1 MFVTRLNLRMEHIH
15 TLIQDTEKL
24 INDKVPVAVSEV
36 ARIETALSGSIQA
49 LRDEVFKLIEGCP
62 EQTSVEMTMLM
73 KTQLDAFQYPIHLLS
88 TLKTAHSTLSSE
100 QKTNTHTIGM
110 SRLPKLDL
118 VKYDGDILK
127 WSSFRDR
134 FNASI
139 HVKSITDV
147 ERLSY
152 LLCAFDESARLAVE
166 GLACSVTASQPLDI
180 K

>member
-62 EQTSVEMTMLM
+62 EQSSVEMTMLM

-118 VKYDGDILK
+118 VK
-127 WSSFRDR
+127 
-134 FNASI
+134 
-139 HVKSITDV
+139 
-147 ERLSY
+147 
-152 LLCAFDESARLAVE
+152 
-166 GLACSVTASQPLDI
+166 
-180 K
+180 